1 MYESFKIFSF
11 NFVTNMKLH
20 VLLSL
25 IFGLLHK
32 CACLLAEKLRESGS
46 QTLLEMMTNIS
57 GDRFGPG
64 SRPVQEWLNLT
75 DTQVGKNTRKK
86 ASKFITSLPK
96 YMEDRPG
103 LSQEEAMKS
112 LLYQE
117 VSCQKSMKTFVTL
130 TNPDTH
136 MCCDGSLLVPAV
148 SAVSS
153 DSELSDLESDSD
165 AGSDNGFVVLGQD
178 EEEQEE

>member
-1 MYESFKIFSF
+1 MQ
-11 NFVTNMKLH
+11 LH
-20 VLLSL
+20 VFLSL
-25 IFGLLHK
+25 LFGLSHK
-32 CACLLAEKLRESGS
+32 CACLLAKKLRESGS
-46 QTLLEMMTNIS
+46 QTLLEMMINIK

-64 SRPVQEWLNLT
+64 ARPVQDWINHT
-75 DTQVGKNTRKK
+75 DTQVGKATKKK
-86 ASKFITSLPK
+86 ASELISLLPK